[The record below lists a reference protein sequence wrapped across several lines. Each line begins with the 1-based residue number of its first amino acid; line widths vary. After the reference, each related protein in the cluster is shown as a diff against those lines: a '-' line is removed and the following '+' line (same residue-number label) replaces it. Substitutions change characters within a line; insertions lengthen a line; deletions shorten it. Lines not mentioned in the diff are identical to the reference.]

1 MAVPDVP
8 IRYAIVT
15 NARTRREAD
24 AYLPDNYAIVWQG
37 RVEAYKRAEHEV
49 DGFVIAG
56 RDVAGW
62 TLDDYVIP
70 RYASGLIGC
79 HEIDL
84 SHPVMQKVPADPDE
98 VTLAQRDEDG
108 PADDELYNRPGVE
121 GGIAYALSG
130 DEPGSLGENDHR
142 L

>member
-62 TLDDYVIP
+62 TLDDYVIS

-98 VTLAQRDEDG
+98 AM
-108 PADDELYNRPGVE
+108 
-121 GGIAYALSG
+121 
-130 DEPGSLGENDHR
+130 
-142 L
+142 